1 MRDLEA
7 IERHAISYNTYG
19 FIGLKLN
26 AVPVI
31 PQQNASPVFYVLLH
45 LYIVYFPDGSPYWLW
60 VHLRLFGIH
69 PVFVPMSASMSDALI
84 LPFTFSSE
92 CFHLIG
98 AYRLW
103 LSDSEYKREHL
114 RELHIKKP
122 SRYSLLV
129 FQTNFLFF
137 SFLKPHNLDGA
148 LLMITEVPL
157 AIAWDP
163 GFPTRGPWRYSRGAM
178 EKISYIKHVEFA
190 LHF

>member
-1 MRDLEA
+1 MGPSALP
-7 IERHAISYNTYG
+7 IWHI
-19 FIGLKLN
+19 
-26 AVPVI
+26 
-31 PQQNASPVFYVLLH
+31 
-45 LYIVYFPDGSPYWLW
+45 
-60 VHLRLFGIH
+60 
-69 PVFVPMSASMSDALI
+69 PVFVPLSASMSDALI

-122 SRYSLLV
+122 SRFSLLV

-163 GFPTRGPWRYSRGAM
+163 GFPTRGPWRYSRGAI
-178 EKISYIKHVEFA
+178 EKISYIKSWIFITFLTNDPVRIIECRNGSWYSEWKLAIIFSWVMES
-190 LHF
+190 LGL